1 MACQADSQ
9 CPSGQQCVDGEC
21 IDPTGGIDRDTFI
34 QAAGRYLNEY
44 SYEGRQANRYS
55 KFLTAEIEEA
65 VRQRE
70 IEAENEG
77 SWGLLGSFVGAVA
90 GFAMC
95 GPGCAVIGA
104 GIGSG
109 TGRAG
114 HDIFTDYEDYG
125 ISAEEFASMNEDDFK
140 YLKEEFIDIRTE
152 GKKLQQGLDDY
163 DSADWK
169 RHVMGMIGDTINAYK
184 LINIGTSVAGM
195 IEDHATKKAEEEAAK
210 QAALELAGDGGSDI
224 LAGIDPNIGF
234 DIDLNID
241 MPDFGADLGGQGWS
255 ALYGGGDYNLPT
267 LDQ

>member
-44 SYEGRQANRYS
+44 AYEGRQANRYS

-90 GFAMC
+90 GFAVC

-104 GIGSG
+104 GVGSG
-109 TGRAG
+109 TARAG
-114 HDIFTDYEDYG
+114 HDLFTDYEDYG

-140 YLKEEFIDIRTE
+140 YLQEEFIDIRTE
-152 GKKLQQGLDDY
+152 GKRLQQGLDDY
-163 DSADWK
+163 DAVDWK
-169 RHVMGMIGDTINAYK
+169 RHVMGMIGDTINA
-184 LINIGTSVAGM
+184 
-195 IEDHATKKAEEEAAK
+195 
-210 QAALELAGDGGSDI
+210 LAGDGGSDI
-224 LAGIDPNIGF
+224 LAGFDPNIGF
-234 DIDLNID
+234 DIDLD
-241 MPDFGADLGGQGWS
+241 FDLPDFGTGPGMGFTGQGWNG
-255 ALYGGGDYNLPT
+255 AYTPPKLP
-267 LDQ
+267 